1 MVCLNGLRKVFIDG
15 FCFLNYNLVRIMF
28 FFIIWILYGNLLMVI
43 KIGYIEVLLFL
54 KIEVLLVLKIK
65 EMFFG

>member
-43 KIGYIEVLLFL
+43 KIGYIKVLLFL

>member
-1 MVCLNGLRKVFIDG
+1 
-15 FCFLNYNLVRIMF
+15 MF
-28 FFIIWILYGNLLMVI
+28 FFIIKILYGNLLMVI

-54 KIEVLLVLKIK
+54 KIEVLLVEKIK